1 MQQSEVVIFFIFY
14 FLIRRG
20 EEGRGEKREEG
31 GEIWVN
37 ECLMSPNGLLCDPA
51 AEGQVGF

>member
-1 MQQSEVVIFFIFY
+1 MLDNLWRLFEKEDEENKGFVGG
-14 FLIRRG
+14 RR
-20 EEGRGEKREEG
+20 
-31 GEIWVN
+31 EIWVN